1 MLVLLLL
8 SQIISSGD
16 PGLYS
21 NTNKDWL
28 VTSAD
33 VSGRDA
39 GFGRGVCILE
49 PLSTDIG
56 FRSDISTT
64 FHQALGD
71 CEQSIYETVS
81 RDWQSKPLTIFMQG
95 IEVISY
101 PVLDALPP
109 VGLYICDEKDVARS
123 GIFGFIGDC
132 ATVIPMKL
140 LVNRARPEEETS
152 RINSSFPSGHT
163 AFAFTQAVVYSHHNS
178 RLRLPMFLYAT
189 VVGFSRVYLGKHY
202 PTDVLGGTL
211 LGIAVGFLAVRLS
224 D

>member
-8 SQIISSGD
+8 SQIISGGNSD
-16 PGLYS
+16 FYA

-33 VSGRDA
+33 APGRDA
-39 GFGRGVCILE
+39 GFGRGVCILK

-56 FRSDISTT
+56 LRSDISTI

-71 CEQSIYETVS
+71 CEQSIYETIS
-81 RDWQSKPLTIFMQG
+81 RDWHSKPLTIFMQG

-101 PVLDALPP
+101 PVLDVLPP
-109 VGLYICDEKDVARS
+109 VGLYICDKKDVARS
-123 GIFGFIGDC
+123 GTFGFIGDC

-202 PTDVLGGTL
+202 PTDVLGGAL